1 MSLIKQIWS
10 LVLGILIFAFLG
22 GALLSVFSARD
33 YLENQLAIKNHDTAQ
48 ALALTLS
55 QRDSSRAL
63 LERGIS
69 TQFDTGHYK
78 SIVLKSP
85 SGSVIVDRSV
95 DIKDF
100 GAPEWFSD
108 LFPMESHPGRSQV
121 MSGWKQL
128 GTLEV
133 ISHTGF
139 AYQDL
144 WLGTLK
150 LTGWMF
156 LLAVIGVFIGHR
168 AVQRLRQPLDLLARQ
183 ADRLVESRFASFP
196 KPIPVPKTPE
206 LKRVVEAMNQMG
218 TQIKLLLTEQS
229 SQMEALRRA
238 TTCDPLTGVAHR
250 QHFLAQVGATLEQP
264 EGTTAGGL
272 LLIRLNKL
280 SDLNVLVGRART
292 DALLREIAT
301 LLGQP
306 LTGYSDSVLHIGRL
320 NGTDF
325 GLLVATT
332 DDLHGLANA
341 WLERVRQL
349 VAAFPAASVTVSGAA
364 WQPGVSLMQLM
375 LAADLALAQAEA
387 RGSKMAQ
394 IEDGQSASSLAGG
407 EAAWRRQLIG
417 ALTHPGHARL
427 EEFSVVDR
435 EGQPLHAEA
444 RLRLQLV
451 DDGPFTPA
459 NIWLPMA
466 MRTRL
471 TARLDELALTLAL
484 QEITRDGRPRAIS
497 IALLSLR
504 SPEFVLR
511 LVQGIKLAPKAAA
524 SLWVEVDEDALAS
537 YPMVTAELC
546 RVLRAY
552 KVRIGLEHAGE
563 RLQAIGVLQECG
575 LDYVKLSADFTAG
588 VAAGAGQAAL
598 VRSACTLLHGLKLQV
613 IAEDVTD
620 QADLDVLWDCGID
633 GISAHAVA
641 TP

>member
-1 MSLIKQIWS
+1 MSLIKQVWS
-10 LVLGILIFAFLG
+10 LVIGILIFACLG
-22 GALLSVFSARD
+22 CVVFSVLSARN
-33 YLENQLAIKNHDTAQ
+33 YLENQLAIKNHDTA
-48 ALALTLS
+48 ASLALTLS
-55 QRDSSRAL
+55 QRDSNRTM

-78 SIVLKSP
+78 SILLRS
-85 SGSVIVDRSV
+85 SGGLVIIERSM
-95 DIKDF
+95 DLKDF
-100 GAPEWFSD
+100 GAPVWFSELITID
-108 LFPMESHPGRSQV
+108 SPAGHAQV

-128 GTLEV
+128 GTIEV

-139 AYQDL
+139 AYADL
-144 WLGTLK
+144 WTGTLR
-150 LTGWMF
+150 LVGWMF
-156 LLAVIGVFIGHR
+156 VIAIGGVTIGHR
-168 AVQRLRQPLDLLARQ
+168 AVQRLRQPLDLLAKQ
-183 ADRLVESRFASFP
+183 ADKLVENRFAALP
-196 KPIPVPKTPE
+196 KPIPMPKTPE
-206 LKRVVEAMNQMG
+206 LKRVVEAVNQMVMQIRALFAEQS
-218 TQIKLLLTEQS
+218 TQI
-229 SQMEALRRA
+229 EALRRA

-250 QHFLAQVGATLEQP
+250 QHFLAEAGATLDQQDGNP
-264 EGTTAGGL
+264 VGGL

-292 DALLREIAT
+292 DALLRDIAIA
-301 LLGQP
+301 LSHP
-306 LTGYSDSVLHIGRL
+306 LAGYPDSVLHVGRL

-325 GLLVATT
+325 GLLVAAS
-332 DDLHGLANA
+332 DDLRGLANA

-349 VAAFPAASVTVSGAA
+349 VAAFPAATVTVSGAA
-364 WQPGVSLMQLM
+364 MQPGMGLMQLM

-387 RGSKMAQ
+387 RGSKAAE
-394 IEDGQSASSLAGG
+394 IESGQSATSQAGG

-417 ALTHPGHARL
+417 ALTHPSHARL
-427 EEFSVVDR
+427 EEFPVIDR
-435 EGQPLHAEA
+435 TGQTLHAEA

-451 DDGPFTPA
+451 DGGPFTTA

-471 TARLDELALTLAL
+471 TARLDEMALTLAL
-484 QEITRDGRPRAIS
+484 QDISRDGQPRAIS

-552 KVRIGLEHAGE
+552 KVRVGLEHAGE

-588 VAAGAGQAAL
+588 VATDAEQAVL

-613 IAEDVTD
+613 IAEGATD
-620 QADLDVLWDCGID
+620 PADLEALWACGVD
-633 GISAHAVA
+633 GVSGRVQKE
-641 TP
+641 

>member
-1 MSLIKQIWS
+1 MSLIKQVWS
-10 LVLGILIFAFLG
+10 LVLGVLFLACTG
-22 GALLSVFSARD
+22 GVLLSVLSARD

-55 QRDSSRAL
+55 QRDSNRTM

-78 SIVLKSP
+78 SILLRS
-85 SGSVIVDRSV
+85 SGGVVIIERSV
-95 DIKDF
+95 DLKDF
-100 GAPEWFSD
+100 GAPSWFSE
-108 LFPMESHPGRSQV
+108 LIPIESHLGRSQV
-121 MSGWKQL
+121 MAGWKQL
-128 GTLEV
+128 GTIEV
-133 ISHTGF
+133 ISHTGY
-139 AYQDL
+139 AYADL
-144 WLGTLK
+144 WAVTLR
-150 LTGWMF
+150 LVGWML
-156 LLAVIGVFIGHR
+156 LLAVIGVTIGHR
-168 AVQRLRQPLDLLARQ
+168 AVQRIRQPLDLLARQ
-183 ADRLVESRFASFP
+183 ADRLVENRFTALP

-206 LKRVVEAMNQMG
+206 LKRVVEAMNQMV
-218 TQIKLLLTEQS
+218 TQIRSLFAEQS
-229 SQMEALRRA
+229 SQIEALRRA

-250 QHFLAQVGATLEQP
+250 QHFLAQAGATLDQP
-264 EGTTAGGL
+264 EGTSAGGL

-292 DALLREIAT
+292 DALLRDMAT
-301 LLGQP
+301 VLSQP
-306 LTGYSDSVLHIGRL
+306 LVGYPDSVLHVGRL

-325 GLLVATT
+325 GLLVAAT

-349 VAAFPAASVTVSGAA
+349 VAAFPAATVTVSGSA
-364 WQPGVSLMQLM
+364 WQPGIGLMQLM

-387 RGSKMAQ
+387 RGSKVAE

-417 ALTHPGHARL
+417 ALTHPSHARL
-427 EEFSVVDR
+427 EEFPVVDC
-435 EGQPLHAEA
+435 EGQSLHAEA
-444 RLRLQLV
+444 RLRLQLI
-451 DDGPFTPA
+451 DGGPFTPA

-484 QEITRDGRPRAIS
+484 QDISRDGRPRAIS

-552 KVRIGLEHAGE
+552 KVRVGLEHAGE

-588 VAAGAGQAAL
+588 VATDAEQAVL
-598 VRSACTLLHGLKLQV
+598 VRSACALLHGLKLQV
-613 IAEDVTD
+613 IAEGATD
-620 QADLDVLWDCGID
+620 PADLEALWACGVD
-633 GISAHAVA
+633 GVSGRVQKE
-641 TP
+641 